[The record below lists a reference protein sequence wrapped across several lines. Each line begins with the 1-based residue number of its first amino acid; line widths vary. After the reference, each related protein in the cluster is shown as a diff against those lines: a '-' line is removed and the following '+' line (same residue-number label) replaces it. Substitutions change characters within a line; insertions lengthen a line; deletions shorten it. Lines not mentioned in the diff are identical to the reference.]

1 MIEAQLNFRRYG
13 SGERAVLFLHGLFGS
28 AKNWHTQASAL
39 SGDFSAYTVDLRNH
53 GASPHCAH
61 MDYPGMAAD
70 VLALMD
76 RLDIEQACLLGHSMG
91 GKVAMQIALQAGVR
105 VHRLIVVDIAPRA
118 YPRHHDEVL
127 EAMQAL
133 DLSAHRTRQAVD
145 AALRA
150 GIPDERVRQFILTN
164 LVRDRESGAF
174 VWQLHLPGIVDNYDH
189 LSMAPTGAPY
199 DGPTLFIKGGASDY
213 IQATDRDTIDALFHA
228 AHAKVIVNAGHWPHA
243 EKPQAF
249 QKLVGDF
256 LRADPDA

>member
-1 MIEAQLNFRRYG
+1 MDEVRLSFRRYG
-13 SGERAVLFLHGLFGS
+13 DAGPAVLFLHGLFGS

-39 SGDFSAYTVDLRNH
+39 AGEFSACTVDLRNH

-76 RLDIEQACLLGHSMG
+76 RLGIGQAGVLGHSMG
-91 GKVAMQIALQAGVR
+91 GKVAMQIALQAPAR
-105 VHRLIVVDIAPRA
+105 VWKLIVVDIAPRA

-133 DLSAHRTRQAVD
+133 DLRTHRTRQAVD
-145 AALRA
+145 AALRD

-164 LVRDRESGAF
+164 LIRDRDSGLFA
-174 VWQLHLPGIVDNYDH
+174 WQLNLPGIVENYHH
-189 LSMAPTGAPY
+189 LSAAPTGTRF

-213 IQATDRDTIDALFHA
+213 IRDADRGAIEALFPA
-228 AHAKVIVNAGHWPHA
+228 AAAKIMVNAGHWPHA

-256 LRADPDA
+256 LRADT